1 MSSKEWLTVCAAAGM
16 PSSVCVDVMVVV
28 GDGGVEISLSRLV
41 SASLS
46 SVVCDELDLERDMSK
61 LFFAPS

>member
-1 MSSKEWLTVCAAAGM
+1 M
-16 PSSVCVDVMVVV
+16 V

-61 LFFAPS
+61 LFFAPSWIEEFEVLKVF